1 MGSRDEHP
9 SMTMPERPLT
19 MPSPSRLPPDHPM
32 RAEILAAHA
41 AAMAAGEDGYT
52 DPATSLFVF
61 HRAASR
67 GAQAMLRERLPALPI
82 LLRGGSRPG
91 LVAGG
96 DLDASAIWSGR
107 LPNRIY

>member
-61 HRAASR
+61 TARHLA
-67 GAQAMLRERLPALPI
+67 ER
-82 LLRGGSRPG
+82 RRCCE
-91 LVAGG
+91 
-96 DLDASAIWSGR
+96 SGCR
-107 LPNRIY
+107 HCPFF